1 MKNSVSFITFNKG
14 QKGKITFIKA
24 GFRAKKRLF
33 DLGLTEG
40 TVIQMSRKALFNGPI
55 EIIVKQSKIAIGWGL
70 AAKLIVKPLKN
81 KNVNSKMVKR

>member
-1 MKNSVSFITFNKG
+1 MENKVSFITLAEK
-14 QKGKITFIKA
+14 QKGKVVFIRA

-40 TVIQMSRKALFNGPI
+40 TVVQMSKKALFNGPI
-55 EIIVKQSKIAIGWGL
+55 EIIIKQSKIAIGWGL

-81 KNVNSKMVKR
+81 SDVNSKMAKK